1 MRMTIV
7 AVGKVRERYL
17 RDGIA
22 EYLKRLGRFAA
33 VTIVEVAEDPAPE
46 TLSAAEQARVKARE
60 GARLLHAVRE
70 GPYVIALDLAGAPLS
85 SAAFAAHLQSLA
97 VGGRADV
104 ALLIGGSLGLD
115 AAVLARADLRLSL
128 GPLTYPHQLVRLI
141 LLEQLYRA
149 MTINARHPYH
159 K

>member
-1 MRMTIV
+1 
-7 AVGKVRERYL
+7 
-17 RDGIA
+17 
-22 EYLKRLGRFAA
+22 
-33 VTIVEVAEDPAPE
+33 
-46 TLSAAEQARVKARE
+46 
-60 GARLLHAVRE
+60 VRE